1 MFERIMVPLDCT
13 PVSEQALD
21 PAVSLA
27 KASGAPL
34 HLTTALMPTLM
45 GLPEI
50 TDKESIGEAQAEY
63 LEKVATKV
71 RDAGVSEVSTKLLR
85 SDDIVEGLEEHR
97 KELGADLTV
106 MCTHG
111 RGPVERAWLGSVADR
126 LVRASDAPVLLVRA
140 SGDGETPTD
149 AIHGDAS
156 FGRIFV
162 PLDGSHLSRQALDIA
177 TKLGGKEATY
187 LLARIIENP
196 HALGSL
202 WFPAAADLTDEQ
214 MQKARTLA
222 EAQLDLEV
230 KSFEPKGYKVEAFA
244 EFAAP
249 IAQGIHDLAA
259 SHDADV
265 IVIATHGRR
274 GIGRLMLGS
283 VADKVVRA
291 ADRPVLVVRPKEP

>member
-13 PVSEQALD
+13 PLSEQALD

-34 HLTTALMPTLM
+34 HLVTALMPTLM

-50 TDKESIGEAQAEY
+50 TDKETIGEAQAEY

-71 RDAGVSEVSTKLLR
+71 REAGVSEVTTKLVR
-85 SDDIVEGLEEHR
+85 SDSVVEGLEEYR
-97 KELGADLTV
+97 KEVGADLIV

-126 LVRASDAPVLLVRA
+126 LVRASEAPVLLVRA
-140 SGDGETPTD
+140 GANGHAAGDVV
-149 AIHGDAS
+149 AGDFS
-156 FGRIFV
+156 FDRILV
-162 PLDGSHLSRQALDIA
+162 PLDGSHLSRQALDTA
-177 TKLGGKEATY
+177 TKLGGKDATY
-187 LLARIIENP
+187 LLTRVIESP
-196 HALGSL
+196 HVLASW
-202 WFPAAADLTDEQ
+202 WFPADVEMTEDQLH
-214 MQKARTLA
+214 KARDLA
-222 EAQLDLEV
+222 EAQLKLEV
-230 KSFEPKGYKVEAFA
+230 KSFEPHGYKVEAFA

-249 IAQGIHDLAA
+249 IATGIHDLAEG
-259 SHDADV
+259 HDADV
-265 IVIATHGRR
+265 IVIATHGRK

-283 VADKVVRA
+283 VADKVVRG

>member
-13 PVSEQALD
+13 PLSEQALD

-34 HLTTALMPTLM
+34 HLVTALMPTLM

-50 TDKESIGEAQAEY
+50 TDKETIGEAQAEY

-71 RDAGVSEVSTKLLR
+71 REAGLSDVSTKLVR
-85 SDDIVEGLEEHR
+85 SDGIVEGLEEYR
-97 KELGADLTV
+97 KEVGADLIV

-126 LVRASDAPVLLVRA
+126 LVRASEAPILLVRA
-140 SGDGETPTD
+140 GANEEDGNGV
-149 AIHGDAS
+149 HGEFNFD
-156 FGRIFV
+156 RILV
-162 PLDGSHLSRQALDIA
+162 PLDGSHLSRQALDAA
-177 TKLGGKEATY
+177 TKLGGKNATY
-187 LLARIIENP
+187 LLTRVIESP
-196 HALGSL
+196 HALASW
-202 WFPAAADLTDEQ
+202 WFPADVDLTEDQ
-214 MQKARTLA
+214 LHKARELA
-222 EAQLDLEV
+222 EAQLNLEV
-230 KSFEPKGYKVEAFA
+230 KSFEPHGYKVEAFA

-249 IAQGIHDLAA
+249 IATGIHDLAEG
-259 SHDADV
+259 HDADV
-265 IVIATHGRR
+265 IVIATHGRK

-283 VADKVVRA
+283 VADKVVRG